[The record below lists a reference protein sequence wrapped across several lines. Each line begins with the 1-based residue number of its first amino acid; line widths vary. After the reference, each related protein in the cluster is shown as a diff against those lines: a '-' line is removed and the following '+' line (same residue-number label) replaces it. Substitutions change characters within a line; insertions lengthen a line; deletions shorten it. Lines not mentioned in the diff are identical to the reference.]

1 MILSYK
7 YHTISGMRNVPE
19 ELGLML
25 KTATNEEKVLFN
37 IYVDLIENFGIEEI
51 ERLLLSKEK
60 NEVVKSAIYKYIEL
74 YCQKR

>member
-74 YCQKR
+74 YYQKR